1 MLMFEEEKSNCMETN
16 ITVSNVIAAPLNNS
30 WTLRI
35 CLQMET
41 RRLQVVI
48 TTLFLLFFCLDH

>member
-16 ITVSNVIAAPLNNS
+16 ITESNVIAVPLNNS

-35 CLQMET
+35 CSQMEKH
-41 RRLQVVI
+41 RLQIVI
-48 TTLFLLFFCLDH
+48 TTLFFSSSI